1 MRTWLKRDWSRK
13 ACWLLAAALILA
25 RLALGATQLLLLTP
39 NSALLDDTLLY
50 KAAVSISQGQWLGE
64 YGWLTLS
71 KYPLF
76 SIWLAGLHLLRIPYL
91 LGGQLL
97 YTLAAALGAAAL
109 FPVLR
114 QNRLRLL
121 AFAALL
127 YNPAA
132 MAAEVQLR
140 VYRDNITPAL
150 ALLFFAGY
158 AGYALRRKAPLKTNW
173 GWLALAGLGLAG
185 NWLNREDGVWL
196 LPFALAATAALAAFC
211 FWEKETADKGAK
223 CAALCL
229 PFALTA
235 AAVLAVC
242 AVNGAYYGRFVLS
255 DFTSREFNDAYGA
268 MVRVESAAPQDKVP
282 VPHDV
287 RRMLYEHVPLLAE
300 LEPFLESDAYYNDY
314 GSVPEQE
321 FYGGGFYWALRRAV
335 SEAGYYADANTAKA
349 YYEKVAAQVNALCE
363 DGTLPAG
370 PRRSGTTPKIEAK
383 YVWPTLKETA
393 GNLAR
398 VLMFRE
404 AEPAYWTEMSLQM
417 NAEPE
422 LRSEYETFLR
432 NGCNWQAQAGSDLP
446 YYSPVRQIAYK
457 LLTAVQWL
465 YALALPVAF
474 AAALF
479 CQCRAA
485 AWVFRLREKRPC
497 AGLLVW
503 VLLLGLLLC
512 MILRCAII
520 AFMFTAS
527 FNNVPHIMYLAAVH
541 PIALLYTLLGLAVF
555 GKKEA
560 RHG

>member
-1 MRTWLKRDWSRK
+1 MRTWLKRDWGRK
-13 ACWLLAAALILA
+13 ACFLLAAALVLA

-39 NSALLDDTLLY
+39 NGALLDDTLFY
-50 KAAVSISQGQWLGE
+50 KAAVSVSQGQWLGE

-76 SIWLAGLHLLRIPYL
+76 SIWLAGLHLLHVPYL

-97 YTLAAALGAAAL
+97 YTLAAALGALAL

-114 QNRLRLL
+114 QNRARLL
-121 AFAALL
+121 AFTALL

-158 AGYALRRKAPLKTNW
+158 TGYALRRKAPLKSNW

-185 NWLNREDGVWL
+185 TWLNREDGVWV
-196 LPFALAATAALAAFC
+196 LPFALAATAALAAFA
-211 FWEKETADKGAK
+211 FWEKGTADKAAK

-268 MVRVESAAPQDKVP
+268 MTRVESQHPQDKVP
-282 VPHDV
+282 VPRDV
-287 RRMLYEHVPLLAE
+287 RALLYEQVPLLAE
-300 LEPFLESDAYYNDY
+300 LEPYLESDAYYNDY
-314 GSVPEQE
+314 GSVPERE

-335 SEAGYYADANTAKA
+335 AEAGYYQDANTAKA
-349 YYEKVAAQVNALCE
+349 YYEEVAAQINALC
-363 DGTLPAG
+363 DSGAVPAG

-383 YVWPTLKETA
+383 YVLPTLKETA
-393 GNLAR
+393 ANMGR
-398 VLMFRE
+398 VLTFRE
-404 AEPAYWTEMSLQM
+404 AEPAFWETMSLQL
-417 NAEPE
+417 NAEPA
-422 LRSEYETFLR
+422 LRAEYEEFLGS
-432 NGCNWQAQAGSDLP
+432 GCNWQAQAGTDRP

-457 LLTAVQWL
+457 LLTAVQWA
-465 YALALPVAF
+465 YAVLLPLAF

-485 AWVFRLREKRPC
+485 AWVFRLREKRP
-497 AGLLVW
+497 GGELLVW

-512 MILRCAII
+512 MVLRCAII

-527 FNNVPHIMYLAAVH
+527 FNSVQHVMYLAAVH
-541 PIALLYTLLGLAVF
+541 PIALLYALLGLAVF

-560 RHG
+560 AHG